1 VFHYETV
8 MNIAAVQLDIHW
20 EDRPANHARVAQL
33 IEQANV
39 PAGALIVLPE
49 MFDTGFSMNTA
60 ATDPGERSA
69 SEQFC
74 RKLAAERNVA
84 VLAGVVA
91 RTGATGGLSASASSP
106 EANTGGQAASG
117 TQPGSKTSDH
127 RLANEAVAFS
137 PDGSELVRYR
147 KIQPFTLSGED
158 VHYPAGTHHAGFEW
172 QGVHVAPFICYDLR
186 FPEVFRPAAR
196 AGAELIVV
204 VAEWPERRSEHWV
217 RLLQARAIENQAY
230 VLGVNR
236 CGSDPTLSYDG
247 RSALFDP
254 HGNEIFQA
262 DRREQVCQA
271 TIDVREVRS
280 WREQFPALR
289 DMRQW

>member
-1 VFHYETV
+1 MH
-8 MNIAAVQLDIHW
+8 IAAIQLDIRW
-20 EDRPANHARVAQL
+20 EDRPANHARVARL
-33 IEQANV
+33 VEQANV
-39 PAGALIVLPE
+39 PAGALVVLPE
-49 MFDTGFSMNTA
+49 MFDTGFTMNTA

-84 VLAGVVA
+84 VLAGVVS
-91 RTGATGGLSASASSP
+91 RTSS
-106 EANTGGQAASG
+106 G
-117 TQPGSKTSDH
+117 
-127 RLANEAVAFS
+127 RLANEAIAFS
-137 PDGSELVRYR
+137 PNGSELVRYR

-158 VHYPAGTHHAGFEW
+158 VHYPAGAHHAAFEW
-172 QGVHVAPFICYDLR
+172 HGMHVAPFICYDLR

-204 VAEWPERRSEHWV
+204 VAEWPEKRSEHWV

-236 CGSDPTLSYDG
+236 CGSDPTLNYDG

-271 TIDVREVRS
+271 TIDPAEVRS

-289 DMRQW
+289 DMKQW